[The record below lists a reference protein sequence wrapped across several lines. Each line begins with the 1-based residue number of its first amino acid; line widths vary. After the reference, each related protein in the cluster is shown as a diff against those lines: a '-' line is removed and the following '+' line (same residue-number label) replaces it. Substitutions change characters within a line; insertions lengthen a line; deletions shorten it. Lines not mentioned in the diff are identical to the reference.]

1 MFSTITFLIF
11 IAATAGGVL
20 FLAKAFQ
27 KLGTTRFRKSYLS
40 PLSDEAETS
49 LWKYISEWFYSTD
62 AKRIGVMYI
71 VFAVVMGLIGLIESL
86 VIRAELIAPGMT
98 IISPETYL
106 GLPGMHATAM
116 IFFFI
121 IPLYTGFANF
131 VVPVQI
137 GAPDMAFPKLNLCAF
152 WILPVAALVTFSS
165 VFFQVLGITSI
176 GATGVVPP
184 DFGWTAYP
192 PLSSSTYMK
201 TLGADLWLIGLI
213 LVGTSSTMGAVNF
226 LSTVFNM
233 RCKNMT
239 FFQMPLFT
247 WAIVVTSF
255 LILASTP
262 VLTSALLMLQLERT
276 FPEVFHF
283 FSPQG
288 GGDPILYQ
296 HLFWFYSHP
305 AVYIMILPGFGMIS
319 EVVPTFSRK
328 PIFGYGVM
336 AWSMVGIAVLGFVV
350 WAHHMFTSG
359 IGTEVRAGFMVLT
372 MLIAVPTGIKIFSW
386 LGTMWGGSL
395 KFTTPMLFAASFII
409 MFTVG
414 GLSGIVLASVPV
426 DIELH
431 DTYYVVAHIHY
442 VLVAGSVM
450 TIFAGGYYWW
460 PKITGVM
467 YNEFLGKIHFWLT
480 TIFINVTFFVQ
491 HYLGVKGM
499 PRRYFDYD
507 PAFADLNFISSIGS
521 FLLAAAQIVVFVNI
535 FYSLRKAKSA
545 PANTWKDTYTL
556 EWKLSSPPPHHNF
569 PEPPVWEPVVRHHG
583 AKKHDAKPQPAE

>member
-1 MFSTITFLIF
+1 MSMWSK
-11 IAATAGGVL
+11 GY
-20 FLAKAFQ
+20 LA
-27 KLGTTRFRKSYLS
+27 
-40 PLSDEAETS
+40 PLSEEAKTS
-49 LWKYISEWFYSTD
+49 RWAYLKEWFYTTD

-71 VFAVVMGLIGLIESL
+71 IMAIVMGLVGLAESL
-86 VIRAELIAPGMT
+86 VIRLELIAPGQQFVTDATYMT
-98 IISPETYL
+98 
-106 GLPGMHATAM
+106 LPGMHATAM

-121 IPLYTGFANF
+121 IPIYTGFANF

-137 GAPDMAFPKLNLCAF
+137 GAPDMAFPKLNLAAF
-152 WILPVAALVTFSS
+152 WLLPPAALITYAAVAC
-165 VFFQVLGITSI
+165 QVLGIT
-176 GATGVVPP
+176 TLVPP

-192 PLSSSTYMK
+192 PLSTSTY
-201 TLGADLWLIGLI
+201 TPNLGADLWNIGLI

-247 WAIVVTSF
+247 WSIVVTSF

-262 VLTSALLMLQLERT
+262 VLTSALVMLQLERT
-276 FPEVFHF
+276 LPEIF
-283 FSPQG
+283 FFFNPNG

-305 AVYIMILPGFGMIS
+305 AVYIMILPGFGMVS
-319 EVVPTFSRK
+319 EIIPTFSRK

-336 AWSMVGIAVLGFVV
+336 AWSMVAIAVLGFVV

-372 MLIAVPTGIKIFSW
+372 MLIGVPTGVKVFSW

-395 KFTTPMLFAASFII
+395 KFTTPMLFATAFVI
-409 MFTVG
+409 MFTIG

-431 DTYYVVAHIHY
+431 DTYYVVAHLHY

-450 TIFAGGYYWW
+450 TIFAGFYYWW

-467 YNEFLGKIHFWLT
+467 YDERLGKVHFWLT
-480 TIFINVTFFVQ
+480 TLFINVTFFVQ

-507 PAFADLNFISSIGS
+507 PDFALLNMISSVGAL
-521 FLLAAAQIVVFVNI
+521 LLATAQIVVFVNI
-535 FYSLRKAKSA
+535 FLSLKRAKPA
-545 PANTWKDTYTL
+545 PANPWIDTYTL
-556 EWKLSSPPPHHNF
+556 EWALSSPPPHHNF
-569 PEPPVWEPVVRHHG
+569 DEPPVWGVVDRSHG
-583 AKKHDAKPQPAE
+583 AHDTDHSHAPAE

>member
-1 MFSTITFLIF
+1 MSITSK
-11 IAATAGGVL
+11 GY
-20 FLAKAFQ
+20 LA
-27 KLGTTRFRKSYLS
+27 
-40 PLSDEAETS
+40 PLTKEAETS
-49 LWKYISEWFYSTD
+49 KWVYLKEWFCTTD

-71 VFAVVMGLIGLIESL
+71 LFAICMGLVGLAESIAIRIEL
-86 VIRAELIAPGMT
+86 AAPGPTFVSDATYMT
-98 IISPETYL
+98 
-106 GLPGMHATAM
+106 LPGMHATAM

-121 IPLYTGFANF
+121 IPIYTGFANF

-152 WILPVAALVTFSS
+152 WLLPPAALITYSS
-165 VFFQVLGITSI
+165 VVCQVFGIETL
-176 GATGVVPP
+176 VPP

-192 PLSSSTYMK
+192 PLSTAAYNGN
-201 TLGADLWLIGLI
+201 LGADLWIIGII

-239 FFQMPLFT
+239 FFQLPLFT
-247 WAIVVTSF
+247 WAVVVTSF

-262 VLTSALLMLQLERT
+262 VLTSAMVMLQLERT
-276 FPEVFHF
+276 LPSLFSF

-288 GGDPILYQ
+288 GGDPVLYQ

-305 AVYIMILPGFGMIS
+305 AVYIMIMPGFGIIS
-319 EVVPTFSRK
+319 EVIPTFSRK
-328 PIFGYGVM
+328 PIFGYTIMV
-336 AWSMVGIAVLGFVV
+336 WSMIAIAVLGFVV

-359 IGTEVRAGFMVLT
+359 IATQVRAVFMVLT

-395 KFTTPMLFAASFII
+395 KFDTPMLFASAFLV

-414 GLSGIVLASVPV
+414 GLSGVTLASVPV

-450 TIFAGGYYWW
+450 TIFAGFYYWW
-460 PKITGVM
+460 PKLTGVM
-467 YNEFLGKIHFWLT
+467 YDERLGKIHFWLT

-507 PAFADLNFISSIGS
+507 PVFADLNLVSSVGS

-535 FYSLRKAKSA
+535 ALSLKRKVAASA
-545 PANTWKDTYTL
+545 NPWKDAVTL
-556 EWKLSSPPPHHNF
+556 EWQLSSPPPHHNF
-569 PEPPVWEPVVRHHG
+569 DEPPVWDPIVRHHG
-583 AKKHDAKPQPAE
+583 SAKPFDETEYMRPAE